1 MRHLRIAAVAAAVAL
16 MVFSVPAMAGSGA
29 QTQPDDGWKVVIYPI
44 YGWAPIHR
52 ATTRLPEVPESPEG
66 GGPTVPEAESDSSLE
81 QAILAAFRVEKG
93 RFSLE
98 GGFLYAGLEGEAE
111 RPLLKLEVNTT
122 LADLRAGF
130 EVVPDLYLEAGAR
143 YLALDMAVTIGDYPR
158 QSWKPDMLE
167 PVVGITYRPPLGKH
181 WRLVL
186 HADAGG
192 FVTGDSSTAVA
203 TARVEWQ
210 PLEHF
215 VLVAGGTAMYLSA
228 EGSGGSRDVKL
239 EQTLYGPVIGIGIPF

>member
-1 MRHLRIAAVAAAVAL
+1 M
-16 MVFSVPAMAGSGA
+16 
-29 QTQPDDGWKVVIYPI
+29 
-44 YGWAPIHR
+44 
-52 ATTRLPEVPESPEG
+52 
-66 GGPTVPEAESDSSLE
+66 
-81 QAILAAFRVEKG
+81 
-93 RFSLE
+93 
-98 GGFLYAGLEGEAE
+98 
-111 RPLLKLEVNTT
+111 
-122 LADLRAGF
+122 
-130 EVVPDLYLEAGAR
+130 PDLYLEAGAR
-143 YLALDMAVTIGDYPR
+143 YLALDMGLTIGDYPKS
-158 QSWKPDMLE
+158 SWKPDMLE
-167 PVVGITYRPPLGKH
+167 PVVGITYRPLLGKH

-215 VLVAGGTAMYLSA
+215 MLVAGGTAMYLSA